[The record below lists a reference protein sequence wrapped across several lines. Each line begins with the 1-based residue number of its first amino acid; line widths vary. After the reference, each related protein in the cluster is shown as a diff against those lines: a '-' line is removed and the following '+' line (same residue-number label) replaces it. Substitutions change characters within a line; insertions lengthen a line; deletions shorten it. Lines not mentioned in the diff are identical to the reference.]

1 MRKINPK
8 SFKIAKQG
16 TSREI
21 NRQIALTLIQTHQ
34 PVSRADLSRLMDT
47 NRANITFLI
56 NDLMD
61 EGIVKEGATG
71 NDAKR
76 GRRPTFLYLN
86 SHQHCAV
93 AVDIRASRTY
103 LMVTDMLGKQLEN
116 IVSFPT
122 ELEPAKFIKTLSL
135 RIRQLLADNKKE
147 VSECD
152 GIGVVVPGMTNVRT
166 GRILRAPALGWLDVD
181 LLALLRKEFEN
192 IPIYIE
198 NSGKACALSQIW
210 SNSSD
215 LQTHNDLVFVSISD
229 GVGVGVIINGE
240 LMRGKHNTAGEF
252 GHLPLSIDGLPCLC
266 GANGCWE
273 AYISNLATISRYFG
287 KNLSQRQPLSLET
300 ANFTIEDLIKRARTG
315 DGKALAALHLT
326 ARYLGLGLASIIN
339 AIDPSQIYLGGEI
352 TEAWDI
358 IEPQVRDGIKERTLT
373 KELGLTP
380 IQIVPASE
388 YPRLR
393 GAVALVTAP
402 AFAAPKVA

>member
-1 MRKINPK
+1 MRKINPR
-8 SFKIAKQG
+8 SFTTATRG

-21 NRQIALTLIQTHQ
+21 NRQIALTLIRTHQ
-34 PVSRADLSRLMDT
+34 PISRADLSRLMDT

-56 NDLMD
+56 NDLLE
-61 EGIVKEGATG
+61 EGLVREGATG

-76 GRRPTFLYLN
+76 GRRPTFLHLN
-86 SHQHCAV
+86 SQQRCAI
-93 AVDIRASRTY
+93 AVDIRATRTY
-103 LMVTDMLGKQLEN
+103 LMMTDMIGKQLEN

-122 ELEPAKFIKTLSL
+122 DLDPAKFIKTLSKL
-135 RIRQLLADNKKE
+135 IKQLLEDNEE

-152 GIGVVVPGMTNVRT
+152 GIGLVVPGMTDIKT
-166 GRILRAPALGWLDVD
+166 GMVLHAPTLGWRNVD
-181 LLALLRKEFEN
+181 LLALLRKEFED
-192 IPIYIE
+192 IPIHIE
-198 NSGKACALSQIW
+198 NSGKACALSQTW
-210 SNSSD
+210 AARSD
-215 LQTHNDLVFVSISD
+215 MHAHDDLVFVSVSD
-229 GVGVGVIINGE
+229 GVGVGVVINGE
-240 LMRGKHNTAGEF
+240 LIRGKHNTAGEF
-252 GHLPLSIDGLPCLC
+252 AHVPLNVDGLPCSC

-287 KNLSQRQPLSLET
+287 KSLSKRQPLSLEA
-300 ANFTIEDLIKRARTG
+300 ANFTIEDLIKCARSG

-352 TEAWDI
+352 TEAWDL
-358 IEPQVRDGIKERTLT
+358 IELQVRDAIKERTLI
-373 KELGLTP
+373 KDLGATP
-380 IQIVPASE
+380 IRIVPANE

>member
-8 SFKIAKQG
+8 SFTTATRG

-21 NRQIALTLIQTHQ
+21 NRQIALTLIRTHQ

-56 NDLMD
+56 NDLLE
-61 EGIVKEGATG
+61 EGLVREGATG

-76 GRRPTFLYLN
+76 GRRPTFLHLN
-86 SHQHCAV
+86 SHQRCAI
-93 AVDIRASRTY
+93 AVDIRATRTY
-103 LMVTDMLGKQLEN
+103 LMMTDMIGKQLEN

-122 ELEPAKFIKTLSL
+122 ELEPEKFIKTLSKL
-135 RIRQLLADNKKE
+135 IKQLLADNEE
-147 VSECD
+147 VSACD
-152 GIGVVVPGMTNVRT
+152 GIGLVVPGMTDIKT
-166 GRILRAPALGWLDVD
+166 GMVLHAPTLGWRNVE
-181 LLALLRKEFEN
+181 LLALLQKEFAD

-210 SNSSD
+210 ATRSD
-215 LQTHNDLVFVSISD
+215 LQAHNDLVFVSISD
-229 GVGVGVIINGE
+229 GVGVGVVINGE

-252 GHLPLSIDGLPCLC
+252 AHVPLSIDGLPCSC

-287 KNLSQRQPLSLET
+287 KNLSPRQPLSLEA
-300 ANFTIEDLIKRARTG
+300 ANFTIEDLVKRARTG

-339 AIDPSQIYLGGEI
+339 VIDPSQIYLGGEI
-352 TEAWDI
+352 TEAWDL
-358 IEPQVRDGIKERTLT
+358 IEPQVRAAIKERTLIRD
-373 KELGLTP
+373 LGATP
-380 IQIVPASE
+380 IRIVPANE

>member
-1 MRKINPK
+1 MRRINPK
-8 SFKIAKQG
+8 NFTLAKRG

-21 NRQIALTLIQTHQ
+21 NRQIALTLIRTHQ
-34 PVSRADLSRLMDT
+34 PVSRADLSRLMET
-47 NRANITFLI
+47 NRANVTFII
-56 NDLMD
+56 NELLEDNL
-61 EGIVKEGATG
+61 VREGAQG
-71 NDAKR
+71 NEKVR
-76 GRRPTFLYLN
+76 GRKPTFLYVN
-86 SHQHCAV
+86 SQKSYAV
-93 AVDIRASRTY
+93 AVDVRASRTF
-103 LMVTDMLGKQLEN
+103 LMITDSIGNQ
-116 IVSFPT
+116 ISDITSFPT
-122 ELEPAKFIKTLSL
+122 EMDPPKFI
-135 RIRQLLADNKKE
+135 RILGENIRKAIPSSVKE
-147 VSECD
+147 SRCE
-152 GIGVVVPGMTNVRT
+152 GIGVVVPGMTDIKT
-166 GRILRAPALGWLDVD
+166 GRVLRAPALGWLNVD
-181 LLALLRKEFEN
+181 LLGLLRKEFHN
-192 IPIYIE
+192 VPIYIE

-210 SNSSD
+210 ATRSD
-215 LQTHNDLVFVSISD
+215 LHTHHDLVFVSISD

-266 GANGCWE
+266 GSNGCWE

-300 ANFTIEDLIKRARTG
+300 ANFTIEDLIKRARNG

-352 TEAWDI
+352 TEAWDL
-358 IEPQVRDGIKERTLT
+358 IEPQVRDAIKERTLT

-380 IQIVPASE
+380 IRIVPAIE

-393 GAVALVTAP
+393 GAVALVTSP

>member
-8 SFKIAKQG
+8 SFKTATRS

-21 NRQIALTLIQTHQ
+21 NRQIALTLIRTHQ

-56 NDLMD
+56 NDLLE
-61 EGIVKEGATG
+61 EGLVREGATG

-86 SHQHCAV
+86 SQQRCAV
-93 AVDIRASRTY
+93 AIDVRATRTY
-103 LMVTDMLGKQLEN
+103 LMMTDMIGKQLEN

-122 ELEPAKFIKTLSL
+122 ELEPEKFIKTLSQL
-135 RIRQLLADNKKE
+135 IKQLLEDNKE
-147 VSECD
+147 VSACD
-152 GIGVVVPGMTNVRT
+152 GIGLVVPGMTDIKT
-166 GRILRAPALGWLDVD
+166 GMVLHAPTLGWRNVD
-181 LLALLRKEFEN
+181 LLTPLQKEFED
-192 IPIYIE
+192 IPIHIE

-210 SNSSD
+210 ATRSESYA
-215 LQTHNDLVFVSISD
+215 HNDLVFVSISD
-229 GVGVGVIINGE
+229 GVGVGVVINGE
-240 LMRGKHNTAGEF
+240 LIRGKHNTAGEF
-252 GHLPLSIDGLPCLC
+252 AHVPLSIDGLPCSC

-287 KNLSQRQPLSLET
+287 KNLSKRQPLSLEA
-300 ANFTIEDLIKRARTG
+300 ANFTIEDLVKRARGG
-315 DGKALAALHLT
+315 DGKALAALHST

-352 TEAWDI
+352 TEAWDL
-358 IEPQVRDGIKERTLT
+358 IEAQVRDAIKERTLIRD
-373 KELGLTP
+373 LGATP
-380 IQIVPASE
+380 IRIVPANE